1 MVVLVI
7 GIVVNNMKLDLTAS
21 ECFVSYSPAAP
32 FMLISCMVL
41 CTVYHHLIE

>member
-1 MVVLVI
+1 MVQVI

-21 ECFVSYSPAAP
+21 EYFVSYSLAAP
-32 FMLISCMVL
+32 FMLTSCMVL